1 MILFPIVIRCHSL
14 FIINRGGNMLVQ
26 MNTHTNLSMIKKI
39 LETVDKTIPTKLLI
53 VSVGDFKKRGQIYEF
68 YGNNLKVI
76 WNNLLT
82 AYRINQFEK
91 APYLRLDIV
100 TNEESA
106 DYHQV
111 NERLKK
117 IKRNNY
123 VDFNLRIDGLRKR
136 SFLKEELV
144 ANAIIKPSKTHKVGK
159 NHPDLHIDPQNYR
172 GYIKRKYGREETD
185 LSYLER
191 SKFYFFETT
200 SFYLEQGNVYP
211 LKNYGNGNRVR
222 EVTYDNLEE
231 TTRLVIEQGSMY
243 LKKQLTKSGQFIYGY
258 YPCYNQLLKGY
269 NSVRHF
275 SSLYALAE
283 AAEYS
288 YDPNMLQNIKNGLL
302 WGIDNVT
309 SEVDGYLLIKDYLNK
324 EIEYKLGAQATA
336 ILAIAKYIEVTGD
349 QQFYKYL
356 SRLIETVSKKFITS
370 NSKTIHV
377 LDADLNLKEQFR
389 IIYYDGEIL
398 FSLLRAYGVFHDY
411 AIFEICEGL
420 MERFVTDGYQKY
432 HDHWLSYATNE
443 MIKYQEKDTYYEFG
457 IKNAMVNIDF
467 IDKRDTAYPT
477 MLELLVAASKM
488 MKKLETSESRKRLF
502 KTEEEFIAIQDR
514 INTVM
519 EKRVLHE
526 ITTGVMFPEF
536 AQFFKKLEVINYG
549 FFARHDRFR
558 MRIDDAE
565 HFLSG
570 LINYLVHYKEKE

>member
-1 MILFPIVIRCHSL
+1 
-14 FIINRGGNMLVQ
+14 MLVQ

-536 AQFFKKLEVINYG
+536 AQFFKKPEVINYG